1 MAFIG
6 NQSMMNKPKLNG
18 LKKKPMISKLPKIE
32 SNTENK
38 EIKFNPDESLN
49 KNEDTKVE
57 VKEEKTTDKANIVE
71 DKVEDS
77 TVDTDTED
85 KNTQETF
92 EFETL
97 DEVESK
103 EKEVEKQE
111 EVAVEEE
118 VEKQEDT
125 EKETDEE
132 ITIDVNEKTNSDE
145 NIVVEEI
152 IEEENVEKEIK
163 KETKKKKRTKS
174 KKEEQDKKIEED
186 NKNIQLEEA
195 NNDVEFIEEYLSEI
209 INPTTPVW
217 EEEKA
222 IVNSKMDEIT
232 IDADMDN
239 VDMDLMLSKLSH
251 LENDVRQR
259 LDEVAPLYFNIQ
271 DLVDYVETS
280 SGKGANA
287 SERKASGKMA
297 CISYRKTP
305 DSEPINLYTYF
316 YLQRAKYEFYKSKM
330 EQIKNENGRLIT
342 LSAVKKLEVSLSR

>member
-111 EVAVEEE
+111 
-118 VEKQEDT
+118 DT

-132 ITIDVNEKTNSDE
+132 IDVNKKTNSDE
-145 NIVVEEI
+145 NIVVEET

-297 CISYRKTP
+297 CMSYRKTP